1 MKSVLVIGGNS
12 DIGFAIAKVFA
23 KNNYDINLASRNIE
37 GLENKKKI
45 LEENY
50 KSKCHITNF
59 DVLDHA
65 KFEEFFEKNS
75 ICPEVLVVACG
86 YLEIEERNFSKII
99 HTNYLSPLIFIEKF
113 LKFYENQKKNYTI
126 IGISSVAGE
135 RGKKKNSIY
144 SSSKSAFSSYL
155 DGLRQ
160 RLYLKK
166 INVMTVKPGW
176 VGTKMIKNHKIPKFM
191 ITNVDNIGKEIFKGF
206 LKKKNILYVPS
217 YWRIIMFV
225 YKLVPEFIFKILI
238 KKKI

>member
-12 DIGFAIAKVFA
+12 DIGFAIARAFA
-23 KNNYDINLASRNIE
+23 ENNYDINLASRNTE
-37 GLENKKKI
+37 SLEKKKKI

-59 DVLDHA
+59 DILDHP
-65 KFEEFFEKNS
+65 KFEEFFKKNS
-75 ICPEVLVVACG
+75 ICPDVLVIACG
-86 YLEIEERNFSKII
+86 YLEIEEKNFSKII
-99 HTNYLSPLIFIEKF
+99 NTNYLSPLIFIEKF
-113 LKFYENQKKNYTI
+113 IKFYEDQKKNYSI

-176 VGTKMIKNHKIPKFM
+176 IDTKMIKNHKIPKFM
-191 ITNVDNIGKEIFKGF
+191 ITNVDIIGEKIFKGF
-206 LKKKNILYVPS
+206 SNKKNILYVPS

-238 KKKI
+238 KIKI